1 MSANDPKRTWAGPL
15 ETASGSGFAAT
26 RACSHCRGGLV
37 KKACKTGS
45 RMVLANEHMAPHE
58 SSHPYMITALQVNAR
73 QATACLTANE
83 KNECCA

>member
-1 MSANDPKRTWAGPL
+1 MSAYDPKRTWAGPL

-26 RACSHCRGGLV
+26 RACSHCRGGQ
-37 KKACKTGS
+37 TGS

-73 QATACLTANE
+73 QATAGLTANE

>member
-1 MSANDPKRTWAGPL
+1 MTQSGHGPGHWRPL
-15 ETASGSGFAAT
+15 LAVVLQQPVLALIVAAAWS
-26 RACSHCRGGLV
+26 RRP
-37 KKACKTGS
+37 CKTGS

-73 QATACLTANE
+73 QATAGLTANE